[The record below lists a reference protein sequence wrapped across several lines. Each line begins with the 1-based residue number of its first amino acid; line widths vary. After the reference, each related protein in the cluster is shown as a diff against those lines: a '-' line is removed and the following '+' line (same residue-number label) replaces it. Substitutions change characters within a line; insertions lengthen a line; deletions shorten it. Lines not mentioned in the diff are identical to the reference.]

1 MFLKPPKRSRM
12 EIKYR
17 NSNCFKNISNTLWN
31 QCMTKC
37 ITSFAKDLVTATW
50 RVQKMLLTYN
60 KLLHEEKGT
69 DFDQSLTS
77 EFVKLWQHFKIW
89 RQNYYYL
96 EILIRRLEIWKFEIL
111 SIVCKIFFQV
121 FSFRYMIL
129 LNFALEWTNAMK

>member
-12 EIKYR
+12 EIRYR
-17 NSNCFKNISNTLWN
+17 NSNCFKNIFNTLWN

-60 KLLHEEKGT
+60 KLLREEKGT

-77 EFVKLWQHFKIW
+77 EFVKLWQYFKNSKEKTTTSKFKILKLEGKTTTSILNLEGKTTTSKFKIW
-89 RQNYYYL
+89 N
-96 EILIRRLEIWKFEIL
+96 WKEKPL
-111 SIVCKIFFQV
+111 PP
-121 FSFRYMIL
+121 
-129 LNFALEWTNAMK
+129 N